1 MADVETREAPAVED
15 LGQALNALLLT
26 YLGRAREALAD
37 VPGGPRG
44 FQVLQLAQEQACTN
58 QAGMAAALRLDRTV
72 MTYLVDDLEKAGLI
86 ERQPDP
92 ADRRARRV
100 VITAAGTKILRS
112 AQVAIRDVERET
124 VGALDDAEAAQL
136 RTLLTKAAHGLDH
149 DTNACDA
156 AAASQPPC

>member
-1 MADVETREAPAVED
+1 MADVETHEAPVVED

-44 FQVLQLAQEQACTN
+44 FQVLQLSQEQACTN

-100 VITAAGTKILRS
+100 VITKAGRAALVS
-112 AQVAIRDVERET
+112 AQVAIRAVERET
-124 VGALDDAEAAQL
+124 VGALDDTEAAQL
-136 RTLLTKAAHGLDH
+136 RALLSKAAQGIDH
-149 DTNACDA
+149 DAGACEA
-156 AAASQPPC
+156 AAAAQSPC

>member
-1 MADVETREAPAVED
+1 MADVTARETPVVDD

-26 YLGRAREALAD
+26 YLGRAREAVAD

-44 FQVLQLAQEQACTN
+44 FQVLQLSQEQACTN

-100 VITAAGTKILRS
+100 VITESGRAALAS
-112 AQVAIRDVERET
+112 ARVAIREVERET
-124 VGALDDAEAAQL
+124 ISALDDAEAAQL
-136 RTLLTKAAHGLDH
+136 RALLTKAAQGIDH
-149 DTNACDA
+149 DTSACEA
-156 AAASQPPC
+156 AGSPPTC

>member
-1 MADVETREAPAVED
+1 MADVETRDTPAVED

-44 FQVLQLAQEQACTN
+44 FQVLQLSQEQACTN

-100 VITAAGTKILRS
+100 VITAAGAKALRS

-136 RTLLTKAAHGLDH
+136 RALLTKAAHGLDH
-149 DTNACDA
+149 DTSACDA
-156 AAASQPPC
+156 AASSQPTC